1 MTTAAKLTAGALAGR
16 GGADWAAGYEW
27 VIGQL
32 SVDHPHVASELQ
44 ICRALEYLRHKQ
56 FEKAIEQL
64 KAFERKDVWLKARAA
79 VNLSFLYFHEGDV
92 AQASRHAHLAVRHDR
107 YNAKALVN
115 LGNCLLE
122 SKGELERA
130 KELYLEAIGVEAD
143 CAEAIFNLGLVNR
156 QLGALGEALQA
167 FEKLHTIVPSSP
179 EVIRHIAS
187 LHEQLGNPK
196 AAAKYYSY
204 LLTRVPTDAGALAYL
219 GQMAAKDE
227 DEAQAYHFHSEA
239 CGISRA
245 PAEHAG
251 CARWLARL
259 RLLRAN
265 LTKARPPAPAPHV
278 LARAYARPFRPLLP
292 SPFPPLPSPPLPS
305 PPQVPLPSRQPG
317 GDLVARRV
325 VRQGGDVRARRGVL
339 RARRRHPAGRG
350 QVEAHDGLVLAPHGE
365 HAARAR
371 GVRGDAR
378 EPPGQPRV
386 PALPRGALA

>member
-1 MTTAAKLTAGALAGR
+1 
-16 GGADWAAGYEW
+16 
-27 VIGQL
+27 
-32 SVDHPHVASELQ
+32 
-44 ICRALEYLRHKQ
+44 
-56 FEKAIEQL
+56 
-64 KAFERKDVWLKARAA
+64 
-79 VNLSFLYFHEGDV
+79 V

-239 CGISRA
+239 CGIQRPPVPRAGSSESHQCPSSRA
-245 PAEHAG
+245 
-251 CARWLARL
+251 R
-259 RLLRAN
+259 
-265 LTKARPPAPAPHV
+265 TARPCP
-278 LARAYARPFRPLLP
+278 PLSPP
-292 SPFPPLPSPPLPS
+292 SPLPATGTAACPS
-305 PPQVPLPSRQPG
+305 TWR
-317 GDLVARRV
+317 
-325 VRQGGDVRARRGVL
+325 
-339 RARRRHPAGRG
+339 
-350 QVEAHDGLVLAPHGE
+350 
-365 HAARAR
+365 
-371 GVRGDAR
+371 
-378 EPPGQPRV
+378 
-386 PALPRGALA
+386 